1 MTTATQDQ
9 TTQTPATA
17 PVHYITPRANLS
29 HDAEGYVLELE
40 MPGVDKDSLDVS
52 VDDGKLVITGQ
63 RKSASE
69 LGRVVYR
76 ERRPASYRRVFELEA
91 SLDPSKVSAKID
103 QGLLTLWL
111 PKPEQAKPHKITIS

>member
-1 MTTATQDQ
+1 MTTQDQ
-9 TTQTPATA
+9 ATQAPATV
-17 PVHYITPRANLS
+17 PVQYITPRANLR

-63 RKSASE
+63 RKEAGE
-69 LGRVVYR
+69 LGRAVYR
-76 ERRPASYRRVFELEA
+76 ERRPASYRRAFELE
-91 SLDPSKVSAKID
+91 SSVDPSKISAKIE

-111 PKPEQAKPHKITIS
+111 PKPEQAKPHKISIS